1 MYYIRLFVSGAL
13 AYFTLNTKGWHQIL
27 LLILTYISIKS
38 WSKWE
43 L

>member
-13 AYFTLNTKGWHQIL
+13 AYFTLNTTGWHQL
-27 LLILTYISIKS
+27 LLLFLTYVSIKS